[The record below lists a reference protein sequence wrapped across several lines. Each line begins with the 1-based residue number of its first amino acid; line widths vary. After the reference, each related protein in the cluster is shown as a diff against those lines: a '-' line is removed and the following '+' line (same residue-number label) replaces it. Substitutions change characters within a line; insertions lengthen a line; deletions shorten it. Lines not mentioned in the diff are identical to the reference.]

1 MDAMDPTRTTDL
13 LEETLRA
20 TIAVGRELSDEEWE
34 SPTDCPAW
42 TAKDHV
48 SHLIGTERMLQGLP
62 SAEVEADVGPW
73 PHVRNPIGEFNE
85 REVELRR
92 GRSGSEVLAE
102 LEELVELRLGT
113 LRNADEAYFTQEAM
127 TPTGPGTVL
136 DFLSIRILDCWVH
149 EQDIRRAVGRPGH
162 LDGGPAEHTTDRL
175 LRTIPIVVGK
185 RAAAP
190 EGSVTLLHLTGPVE
204 RTVPV
209 VVEGGRAKVADPDT
223 AGPPD
228 VTVAMDSET
237 FLVLAVGRQAA
248 ADRSDRIKISGEGD
262 WGQAIVDQLN
272 MMI

>member
-1 MDAMDPTRTTDL
+1 MRLRSAGMDASRTTDL

-34 SPTDCPAW
+34 TPTDCPAW

-62 SAEVEADVGPW
+62 PSEVEAGTW
-73 PHVRNPIGEFNE
+73 PHVKNPIGEFNE

-92 GRSGSEVLAE
+92 VRSGSAVLAE
-102 LEELVELRLGT
+102 LEELVELRLDT
-113 LRNADEAYFTQEAM
+113 LRNADDAYFAQETM
-127 TPTGPGTVL
+127 TPTGPGTML

-162 LDGGPAEHTTDRL
+162 LEGGPAEHTTDRL

-190 EGSVTLLHLTGPVE
+190 EGSVT
-204 RTVPV
+204 V
-209 VVEGGRAKVADPDT
+209 VDPES
-223 AGPPD
+223 AGPAD
-228 VTVAMDSET
+228 VTVTMDSET

-248 ADRSDRIKISGEGD
+248 ADRSDRIQISGEGD
-262 WGQAIVDQLN
+262 WGQAVADQLN

>member
-1 MDAMDPTRTTDL
+1 MDATRMTDL
-13 LEETLRA
+13 LEETWTA
-20 TIAVGRELSDEEWE
+20 TIAVGRALSDEEWE
-34 SPTDCPAW
+34 SATDCPAW

-62 SAEVEADVGPW
+62 AAEVEAEAGSW
-73 PHVRNPIGEFNE
+73 PHVKNPIGEFNE

-92 GRSGSEVLAE
+92 ERPGSEVLAE
-102 LEELVELRLGT
+102 FEELVELRMDT
-113 LRNADEAYFTQEAM
+113 LRNADDAYFAQETM
-127 TPTGPGTVL
+127 TPTGPGTML

-162 LDGGPAEHTTDRL
+162 LEGGPAEHTTDRL
-175 LRTIPIVVGK
+175 LRTVPIVVGN

-190 EGSVTLLHLTGPVE
+190 EGSVTLLRLTGPVE

-209 VVEGGRAKVADPDT
+209 VVEGGRAKVVDPDG

-228 VTVAMDSET
+228 VTVTMDSET
-237 FLVLAVGRQAA
+237 FLVLAVGRQTA
-248 ADRSDRIKISGEGD
+248 ADRSDRIEIVGEGD
-262 WGQAIVDQLN
+262 WGQAVADQLN